1 VKRSRFETSS
11 FAVAAALCAGVA
23 LTSCGDSLSV
33 PAGVADAGLVEGR
46 LALTLPAG
54 SNLTVVSYAVVSGTG
69 DVITTGTIYAGAP
82 DGTLSAVLALP
93 PGTGV
98 VLELTGTTAA
108 GEPCTGTSAPFN
120 LVEDQ
125 ALSIEVTLFCGGD
138 TQSG

>member
-1 VKRSRFETSS
+1 MKRGRFRTRS
-11 FAVAAALCAGVA
+11 VAALCACAA
-23 LTSCGDSLSV
+23 LTSCGDSWRV
-33 PAGVADAGLVEGR
+33 PTAVADAGLVEGR

-54 SNLTVVSYAVVSGTG
+54 SSLTVVSYAVVTGTG
-69 DVITTGTIYAGAP
+69 AVITTGTIYASAL
-82 DGTLSAVLALP
+82 DGTLSVVLALP
-93 PGTGV
+93 PSTGA

-125 ALSIEVTLFCGGD
+125 ALSIDVTLFCGGG